1 MSDRLTAV
9 SVAGLAALAAVFPVA
24 PAQGGGRA
32 AGSALYV
39 TQVTLTGKAEK
50 PRGEAAGIGS
60 VTICVDQASSSISF
74 GFDRLFLSARPTAG
88 HVHRGSAGVNGPV
101 VHPFE
106 VPGSIDPL
114 VGDVQWYG
122 TGPAS
127 KATIAA
133 LVASPGKHYVNVHTK
148 RHPNGAVRGQLGS
161 WRKVQAD
168 DPTAAVCG
176 AG

>member
-1 MSDRLTAV
+1 
-9 SVAGLAALAAVFPVA
+9 VAGLAVLAAVLAVA
-24 PAQGGGRA
+24 PAQSESRA
-32 AGSALYV
+32 GASALYV
-39 TQVTLTGKAEK
+39 TQVTLTGKAAK
-50 PRGEAAGIGS
+50 PRGESAGIGS

-74 GFDRLFLSARPTAG
+74 GFDQLFLSVRPTAG
-88 HVHRGSAGVNGPV
+88 HIHRGAAGVNGPV

-122 TGPAS
+122 TRPAS
-127 KATIAA
+127 KATIVA
-133 LVASPGKHYVNVHTK
+133 LVGGPGKHYVDVHTK
-148 RHPNGAVRGQLGS
+148 KHPSGAVRGQLGS

-168 DPTAAVCG
+168 DPAAAVCG